1 MGSLACQ
8 QEENKEKPFRVHYY
22 RWSPSEFHS
31 DPRIRRLTPMERG
44 VYRDLLDMMWL
55 SVDKYRIHDDPF
67 TIPRMVNIKPS
78 QWLKIRAKLQHES
91 GPLFR
96 EENGYLVS
104 DWLKEEFDD
113 IQATLQKKSEAGKKS
128 AEKRAL
134 DRMEQQGSL
143 PLGDASH
150 QDSVGQPAAKPKG
163 KREFTRWQKSADGRQ
178 AIIAVGKHIIPQVN
192 NSQSTEVSI
201 PSYSTADHV
210 EESVVDTLILP
221 PQTENQS
228 LVRLAIRNT
237 LKGYDAAIAQQLL
250 DTLAYQLRHKTV
262 SNIPGYFSGIIRN
275 YHEGNFSLEGA
286 MIVAAERDLAKDRKT
301 RVVNQDEQFMDEVQ
315 RFNNES
321 ALAGWSGAGQAHK
334 KLAEILARKN
344 SDVEMNATVI
354 NDQKN
359 TSTA

>member
-8 QEENKEKPFRVHYY
+8 QEENKEKPFRVHYF

-55 SVDKYRIHDDPF
+55 SVDKYRLHDDPF

-78 QWLKIRAKLQHES
+78 QWLKIRTKLQHES

-143 PLGDASH
+143 PLGDAH
-150 QDSVGQPAAKPKG
+150 QDSVGQPVAKPKG
-163 KREFTRWQKSADGRQ
+163 KRGFTRWQKSADGRQ
-178 AIIAVGKHIIPQVN
+178 AIIAVGKHIIPQVS

-201 PSYSTADHV
+201 PSYTTTGPA
-210 EESVVDTLILP
+210 EESAVDTLILP

-262 SNIPGYFSGIIRN
+262 TNIPGYFSGIIRN

-286 MIVAAERDLAKDRKT
+286 MIVAAERDQAKDRKA
-301 RVVNQDEQFMDEVQ
+301 RVVNQDERFMDEVQ

-321 ALAGWSGAGQAHK
+321 AGSGSGQAHK
-334 KLAEILARKN
+334 KLAEILARKG
-344 SDVEMNATVI
+344 SGVENHDTVI
-354 NDQKN
+354 NEQKT